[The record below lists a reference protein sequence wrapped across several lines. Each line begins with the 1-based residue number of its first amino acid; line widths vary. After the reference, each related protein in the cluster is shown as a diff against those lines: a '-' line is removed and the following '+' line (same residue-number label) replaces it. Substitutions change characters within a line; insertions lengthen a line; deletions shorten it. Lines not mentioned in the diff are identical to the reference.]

1 MESANAFIVGEK
13 VYLRPLRDEDAE
25 GPYPSWLN
33 DAEVCAGNSHHV
45 FPYAKEQAR
54 EYIRGVRGRRDCLVL
69 AIIVPEGEHERHIGN
84 MSLQSI
90 DYVWGSAEFGVL
102 IGDRTAW
109 GKGYGKEA
117 MRLIL
122 AHAFRSLNLH
132 RVYCGTFDTNP
143 GMRRLAAY
151 VGMREEGRRREAA
164 FKDGR
169 YVDIVEFGVLRSEF
183 DERWPATAAEKA
195 R

>member
-1 MESANAFIVGEK
+1 MEPANAFIVGEK
-13 VYLRPLRDEDAE
+13 VTLRPLRDDDAD

-45 FPYAKEQAR
+45 YPYGKEQAL
-54 EYIRGVRGRRDCLVL
+54 EYIRGTRGRRDLLVL
-69 AIIVPEGEHERHIGN
+69 AIVVSKDGQERHIGN

-90 DYVWGSAEFGVL
+90 DHVWGSAEFAVL

-109 GKGYGKEA
+109 GQGYGKEA
-117 MRLIL
+117 ARLL
-122 AHAFRSLNLH
+122 FQHAFRTLNLH
-132 RVYCGTFDTNP
+132 RVHCGTFDSNT
-143 GMRRLAAY
+143 GMRRLAAHL
-151 VGMREEGRRREAA
+151 GMREEGRRREAA
-164 FKDGR
+164 FRDGR

-183 DERWPATAAEKA
+183 EARWPVPTA